1 MNRTKRTFWRLVAI
15 TVAGALALT
24 LGLYVASMGGESGP
38 KPSTT
43 AQHITNPHDDRA
55 DVPRVL
61 TPEQRDNREAR
72 QAISD
77 NPTHF
82 QCRDYPEGDKLRRA
96 DVIPTGNIV
105 VVIEFDKDSKT
116 YKVTQSD
123 QRVVITHTVENKIS
137 HELDTP
143 QPYTNDKFTWEFTDN
158 TLAYGVY
165 EEYRGGKGMT
175 WAGSY
180 IHSDKNDVVVANRSN
195 GTNSPRFVIIGTDPD
210 LCTAYHTAP
219 DGMWSSLTS
228 SGLNLP
234 QFTS

>member
-24 LGLYVASMGGESGP
+24 LGFYVASMGGESGP

-43 AQHITNPHDDRA
+43 AQDTANPHDDRA

-72 QAISD
+72 QAVSD
-77 NPTHF
+77 NPAHF

-96 DVIPTGNIV
+96 DIIPTGNIV

-123 QRVVITHTVENKIS
+123 QRVVITHTVENDIS
-137 HELDTP
+137 YELDTP

-165 EEYRGGKGMT
+165 EEYRSDKNMT

-180 IHSDKNDVVVANRSN
+180 IHSDKNDVIVANRSN
-195 GTNSPRFVIIGTDPD
+195 GANSPRFVIIGTDPD
-210 LCTAYHTAP
+210 LCMAHHTTP